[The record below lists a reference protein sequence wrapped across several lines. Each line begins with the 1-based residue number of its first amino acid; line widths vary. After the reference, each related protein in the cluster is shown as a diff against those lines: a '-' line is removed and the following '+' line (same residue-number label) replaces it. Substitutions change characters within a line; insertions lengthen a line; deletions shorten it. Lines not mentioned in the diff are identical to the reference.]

1 MKYSKFVLFL
11 LILLIAVTSSCDFD
25 ILNIE
30 KKIKAN
36 NDTVVDDEIIQYK
49 TIALGSQIW
58 MDKNLNIGTM
68 IQAGSVASD
77 NDQVEKYCYNNDTAL
92 CTIYGG
98 LYSWEELMN
107 YSFQEGSKGI
117 CPEGWHIPTVTDWQ
131 ILINFLGGVELA
143 GGKLKQP
150 GTSHW
155 KSPNIISDEMSNFN
169 ALPSGFYNSQSTT
182 HFQGI
187 DELTYLWS
195 SSGNTAFSWSILL
208 QHTDTATVILSNP
221 VLSGLPVRC
230 IQN

>member
-1 MKYSKFVLFL
+1 MKSRRLIPIFLFL
-11 LILLIAVTSSCDFD
+11 TVMMSSCDLD

-30 KKIKAN
+30 KKVKPS
-36 NDTVVDDEIIQYK
+36 DDPTETEEKIEYK
-49 TIALGSQIW
+49 TIGIGNQIW

-68 IQAGSVASD
+68 IQAGSIAS
-77 NDQVEKYCYNNDTAL
+77 NNNLIEKYCYNNDTAL
-92 CTIYGG
+92 CTIYGA

-107 YSFQEGSKGI
+107 YNFQEGSKGI

-143 GGKLKQP
+143 GGKLKEP

-208 QHTDTATVILSNP
+208 QHADTATVILSNP